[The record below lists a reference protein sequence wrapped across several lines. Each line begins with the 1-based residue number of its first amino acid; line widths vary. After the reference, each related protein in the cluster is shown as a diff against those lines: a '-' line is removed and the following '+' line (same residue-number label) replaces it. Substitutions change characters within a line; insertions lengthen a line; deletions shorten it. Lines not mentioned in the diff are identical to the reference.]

1 MRKLW
6 QCCLIGLL
14 ISTLIGST
22 VQAAGTQPLGVV
34 LQADRAH
41 LGAGEAQ
48 SGASVF
54 GGDTLATEPT
64 GTLRVRLGAA
74 QLALLPNS
82 NAAISQTADGTSA
95 LLERGTLIFS
105 SSAANS
111 IEVRASEAR
120 IRPKTP
126 QALAQVTV
134 VGPLEF
140 LVTSQ
145 RGTLEVAIG
154 GDVRTVPEATS
165 YRVLVDAS
173 EAGDSSPRP
182 AAAGRSRFLLIALI
196 LIGAGTAYGV
206 WRAVSSP
213 DRP

>member
-1 MRKLW
+1 MVMRS
-6 QCCLIGLL
+6 CLIGLL
-14 ISTLIGST
+14 ISTLVGAP

-48 SGASVF
+48 NGASVF
-54 GGDTLATEPT
+54 AGDILTTEQT

-82 NAAISQTADGTSA
+82 SAAMGQAAGATSA

-105 SSAANS
+105 STAANS

-120 IRPKTP
+120 IRPTTA
-126 QALAQVTV
+126 QALAQVTL

-145 RGTLEVAIG
+145 RGTLEVTIG
-154 GDVRTVPEATS
+154 NEVHTVPEATS
-165 YRVLVDAS
+165 YRVVVDAWA
-173 EAGDSSPRP
+173 AGDSSQRP
-182 AAAGRSRFLLIALI
+182 APSGRSRFLLIALI
-196 LIGAGTAYGV
+196 LIGTGTAYGV
-206 WRAVSSP
+206 WRALSSP

>member
-1 MRKLW
+1 MRILM
-6 QCCLIGLL
+6 QSCLIGLL
-14 ISTLIGST
+14 ISTLIGAP
-22 VQAAGTQPLGVV
+22 VQAAGTQLLGVV

-48 SGASVF
+48 NGASVF
-54 GGDTLATEPT
+54 AGDTLTTEQT
-64 GTLRVRLGAA
+64 GTLRVRLGAT
-74 QLALLPNS
+74 QLALLPDS
-82 NAAISQTADGTSA
+82 SAAMGQTAEGPSA

-105 SSAANS
+105 SSGANS

-120 IRPKTP
+120 IRPKTA
-126 QALAQVTV
+126 QALAQVTL

-145 RGTLEVAIG
+145 RGTLEVTIG
-154 GDVRTVPEATS
+154 NEVHAVAEATS

-173 EAGDSSPRP
+173 AAGDSSQRP
-182 AAAGRSRFLLIALI
+182 APSGRSRFLLIALI

-206 WRAVSSP
+206 WRALSSP